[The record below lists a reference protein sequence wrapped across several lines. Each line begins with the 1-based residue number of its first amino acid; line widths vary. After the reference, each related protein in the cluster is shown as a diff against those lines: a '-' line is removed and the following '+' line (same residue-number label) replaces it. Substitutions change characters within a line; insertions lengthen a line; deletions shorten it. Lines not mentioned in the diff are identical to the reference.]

1 MTFGLKAA
9 PLQLLAGT
17 ADGKPRSVSRGGGG
31 NGPAYTP
38 GVAGF
43 PKDAL
48 GEQHRSYLF

>member
-9 PLQLLAGT
+9 QLRLLAGT
-17 ADGKPRSVSRGGGG
+17 VDAKPRSVSPGGGG

-48 GEQHRSYLF
+48 GEQHHSYLF

>member
-9 PLQLLAGT
+9 PLQPLAG
-17 ADGKPRSVSRGGGG
+17 AVAGKPRSASRGGGG
-31 NGPAYTP
+31 NGPAYIP

-48 GEQHRSYLF
+48 GEHHHSYLS

>member
-9 PLQLLAGT
+9 QLQLLAGT
-17 ADGKPRSVSRGGGG
+17 LNAKPGSVSPGGGG
-31 NGPAYTP
+31 NGPACTP

-48 GEQHRSYLF
+48 GEQHCSYLF